1 MEKDTINYMQY
12 KMGFRKKILLTEDAV
27 PTKFHCQEDRK
38 RPLSDA
44 GLSRG
49 AYVKRKRMDLVN
61 TCLQSQNATEAQAE
75 SLQKDESL
83 IQDIIE
89 PQGLSRTQDRE
100 TITNSIITAEKSVQ
114 VTIKEN
120 VHHRSKSVQTR
131 CQTTSISTSPMKV
144 STTSRSTSPFKIKPC
159 SLRPPQ
165 SEIVKAVKRNVFLE
179 DEKSDS
185 DISCIESGRHL
196 SPFVTKSASS
206 SSGLTDSDSNVT
218 DANENIEKLE
228 CLKITMR
235 SISKKPMMYVGIPKE
250 CYFLIKLLHKHTSIK
265 VEHILLCL
273 KKIRMNSTFSELEDN
288 FGISLSYAR
297 YHKYYSFEEGLYVV
311 ATVSD
316 QGTTNR
322 AALKA
327 LCAENRDRP
336 SPYNSVVNGQKI
348 VTICDV
354 PHLLKNTRN
363 ALISNGIEFERGKIA
378 RFKYIEG
385 AYNLDQEKRTYRM
398 LPKLRPEYFNFQN
411 TL

>member
-1 MEKDTINYMQY
+1 MVYKWCVMPKCMNTCINSPQTLFVSVPTDCERRKKWLLSARRDPKGISSTSNVFMCEYHFDMEKDTINYMQY
-12 KMGFRKKILLTEDAV
+12 KMGFSKKILLTEDAV

-100 TITNSIITAEKSVQ
+100 TITNSIITAEKSVH
-114 VTIKEN
+114 VTIKES

-131 CQTTSISTSPMKV
+131 CQTSSISTSPMKV
-144 STTSRSTSPFKIKPC
+144 STSRSTSPFKIKPC
-159 SLRPPQ
+159 SLRPSQ
-165 SEIVKAVKRNVFLE
+165 SEIVKVKRNVFLE

-288 FGISLSYAR
+288 FGIIIASKLFLQNIPIIA
-297 YHKYYSFEEGLYVV
+297 
-311 ATVSD
+311 
-316 QGTTNR
+316 
-322 AALKA
+322 
-327 LCAENRDRP
+327 
-336 SPYNSVVNGQKI
+336 SV
-348 VTICDV
+348 
-354 PHLLKNTRN
+354 
-363 ALISNGIEFERGKIA
+363 
-378 RFKYIEG
+378 
-385 AYNLDQEKRTYRM
+385 
-398 LPKLRPEYFNFQN
+398 LRPFIVK
-411 TL
+411 

>member
-12 KMGFRKKILLTEDAV
+12 KMGFSQKILLTEDAV

-159 SLRPPQ
+159 SLRPSQ

-288 FGISLSYAR
+288 FGISLSYAS
-297 YHKYYSFEEGLYVV
+297 KLFLQNIPII
-311 ATVSD
+311 A
-316 QGTTNR
+316 
-322 AALKA
+322 
-327 LCAENRDRP
+327 
-336 SPYNSVVNGQKI
+336 SV
-348 VTICDV
+348 
-354 PHLLKNTRN
+354 
-363 ALISNGIEFERGKIA
+363 
-378 RFKYIEG
+378 
-385 AYNLDQEKRTYRM
+385 
-398 LPKLRPEYFNFQN
+398 LRPFIVNIDKKLVKKIFLFHLDI
-411 TL
+411 TIIMSVAS

>member
-1 MEKDTINYMQY
+1 
-12 KMGFRKKILLTEDAV
+12 
-27 PTKFHCQEDRK
+27 
-38 RPLSDA
+38 
-44 GLSRG
+44 
-49 AYVKRKRMDLVN
+49 MDLVN

-83 IQDIIE
+83 ILDIIE

-159 SLRPPQ
+159 SLRPSQ
-165 SEIVKAVKRNVFLE
+165 SEIVKAVKGNVFLE

-206 SSGLTDSDSNVT
+206 SSGLTDSDSN
-218 DANENIEKLE
+218 ANENIEKLE

-235 SISKKPMMYVGIPKE
+235 SISKKPMMHVGIPKE

-288 FGISLSYAR
+288 FGISLSYAS
-297 YHKYYSFEEGLYVV
+297 KLFLQNIPII
-311 ATVSD
+311 A
-316 QGTTNR
+316 
-322 AALKA
+322 
-327 LCAENRDRP
+327 
-336 SPYNSVVNGQKI
+336 SV
-348 VTICDV
+348 
-354 PHLLKNTRN
+354 
-363 ALISNGIEFERGKIA
+363 
-378 RFKYIEG
+378 
-385 AYNLDQEKRTYRM
+385 
-398 LPKLRPEYFNFQN
+398 LRPFIVKIDKKLVKKIFLFHLDI
-411 TL
+411 TIIMSVAS